1 MKKLNKMLAAALAL
15 VLCMSLMPLGAFA
28 ADSDCSTC
36 GGTGKVKTSTV
47 CSMCKGK
54 GSCTEFDWTI
64 GGPVTKKCEDC
75 NGAGYLLEDCPD
87 CDGINPDDC
96 AHEWVKVVLALEPT
110 CTTKGRYDKVCMD
123 CGTVLE
129 QHVGRDPVPLSHK
142 YEPTVVKEA
151 TCTNEG
157 LTAQMCSC
165 GARKNVPNEP
175 IPALGHDLVRES
187 VDSETGDVTY
197 KCSRCDHKETG
208 ACKHE
213 DTSTINEPSTCVLPG
228 YDVTTCN
235 DCGQVISKKQTETV
249 KDHSWD
255 NGVMYGG
262 VQKITYTCTV
272 CHAKRIEHNTIPEK
286 PYDREIEI
294 CMGFQT
300 TDGVSFGT
308 GDIPKDFSVTYSYEW
323 NGETITVTLP
333 VEDADI
339 TSRPMVYQDENGTWV
354 FDDDTQEKYST
365 ASWKIRVPVDPTT
378 GEPMKGTILNI
389 TESGHDKIDGY
400 EWDHAFGYNPAHSTD
415 GTGILYVPSNGSTVT
430 WVYNVYAKTASY
442 TINYYYGGV
451 LGSTSEGTARVGS
464 TITVSTGSASYNG
477 ETYVFSSVSG
487 DTTIGVGGNVINV
500 YYTLPAPETDPGDPT
515 DPTVEIDEP
524 EVPLAGAIGLNDVDH
539 MAYIIGYED
548 DTVRPLGNITRAEVS
563 TIFFRLMTD
572 LYRTI
577 NWSTTNDFS
586 DVNEGDWFN
595 NAVST
600 CANAG
605 IVDGYADGTFLP
617 NKAVTRAEFAAIVA
631 RFLGDEYTG
640 EGIEDFSDTA
650 DHWAAEDIR
659 RCVEAGWVTTEED
672 AFRPDDLITRAEVMT
687 IINRMLHRTPDEDH
701 MLPTMKTWTD
711 NPKGTDYYE
720 AIQEATNEHE
730 YELDEAGIETW
741 TALLEMRD
749 WAALEAQWAAE
760 MGEAA

>member
-1 MKKLNKMLAAALAL
+1 
-15 VLCMSLMPLGAFA
+15 MSMVPC
-28 ADSDCSTC
+28 DCN
-36 GGTGKVKTSTV
+36 TSTE
-47 CSMCKGK
+47 CSHSK
-54 GSCTEFDWTI
+54 TEVVVFQ
-64 GGPVTKKCEDC
+64 E
-75 NGAGYLLEDCPD
+75 PD
-87 CDGINPDDC
+87 CTHQGEKYKICADC
-96 AHEWVKVVLALEPT
+96 GKQISTIPLRALGHDMQTVERAPT
-110 CTTKGRYDKVCMD
+110 CTKSGGKFTVCKR
-123 CGTVLE
+123 CGWERILNTYPMVDHKWVIDTDAE
-129 QHVGRDPVPLSHK
+129 QVEDIVQYKCEMCDAVMSEVCLHENTSTEHV
-142 YEPTVVKEA
+142 EPSCETAGKNIT
-151 TCTNEG
+151 TCDV
-157 LTAQMCSC
+157 C
-165 GARKNVPNEP
+165 GKMIDME
-175 IPALGHDLVRES
+175 IIEDEPALGH
-187 VDSETGDVTY
+187 
-197 KCSRCDHKETG
+197 K
-208 ACKHE
+208 
-213 DTSTINEPSTCVLPG
+213 
-228 YDVTTCN
+228 
-235 DCGQVISKKQTETV
+235 
-249 KDHSWD
+249 WD

-262 VQKITYTCTV
+262 IKKITYTCTTCGEERV
-272 CHAKRIEHNTIPEK
+272 EYNTIPDV
-286 PYDREIEI
+286 PYDREIEV

-300 TDGVSFGT
+300 ADGASFGV
-308 GDIPKDFSVTYSYEW
+308 GDIPKDFSVTYSYTW
-323 NGETITVTLP
+323 NGETITVKLP
-333 VEDADI
+333 VEKAEV
-339 TSRPMVYQDENGTWV
+339 TLRPKAYQDENGKWI
-354 FDDDTQEKYST
+354 FNDETQEKYST

-400 EWDHAFGYNPAHSTD
+400 EWDHAYGYNPQQSTD
-415 GTGILYVPSNGSTVT
+415 GTGILYVPSDGTTVT

-442 TINYYYGGV
+442 TINYFYDGT

-464 TITVSTGSASYNG
+464 TITVSRGSTSYNG

-487 DTTIGVGGNVINV
+487 DTTISEGGNVINV
-500 YYTLPAPETDPGDPT
+500 YYVLPEPDTDPGDPT

-524 EVPLAGAIGLNDVDH
+524 EVPLAGAEGLNDVDH

-548 DTVRPLGNITRAEVS
+548 DTVRPLDNITRAEVS

-577 NWSTTNDFS
+577 NWSTTNDFT

-650 DHWAAEDIR
+650 DHWAAEEIR

-672 AFRPDDLITRAEVMT
+672 AFRPEDLITRAEVMI

-701 MLPTMKTWTD
+701 MIPTMKTWID

-720 AIQEATNEHE
+720 AVQEATNEHD
-730 YELDEAGIETW
+730 YTRDETSVETW
-741 TALLEMRD
+741 TALKEGTD
-749 WAALEAQWAAE
+749 WAALELGWAANN
-760 MGEAA
+760 GASAPAAEVETQGLPDGI

>member
-1 MKKLNKMLAAALAL
+1 MRKLNKMLAAALAL
-15 VLCMSLMPLGAFA
+15 AMCAGMVVPAFA
-28 ADSDCSTC
+28 VDINQAYIDRCE
-36 GGTGKVKTSTV
+36 VKTSKDNSHTYIELDGGEDNTFNMLEDIKTNHTLHFV
-47 CSMCKGK
+47 NSDDITLNMNGHTLDHQGAA
-54 GSCTEFDWTI
+54 GSVIRVEEIDLTI
-64 GGPVTKKCEDC
+64 
-75 NGAGYLLEDCPD
+75 NGAGENGEMGTITGGNATAPNDNYHNNGGGIYSK
-87 CDGINPDDC
+87 DGDLT
-96 AHEWVKVVLALEPT
+96 VKDVHLTENTAKT
-110 CTTKGRYDKVCMD
+110 NGSAIWAGTT
-123 CGTVLE
+123 
-129 QHVGRDPVPLSHK
+129 
-142 YEPTVVKEA
+142 
-151 TCTNEG
+151 TNEG
-157 LTAQMCSC
+157 ENSKIVLE
-165 GARKNVPNEP
+165 NVVADNNE
-175 IPALGHDLVRES
+175 
-187 VDSETGDVTY
+187 VT
-197 KCSRCDHKETG
+197 
-208 ACKHE
+208 
-213 DTSTINEPSTCVLPG
+213 
-228 YDVTTCN
+228 
-235 DCGQVISKKQTETV
+235 
-249 KDHSWD
+249 
-255 NGVMYGG
+255 
-262 VQKITYTCTV
+262 
-272 CHAKRIEHNTIPEK
+272 
-286 PYDREIEI
+286 
-294 CMGFQT
+294 
-300 TDGVSFGT
+300 GT
-308 GDIPKDFSVTYSYEW
+308 G
-323 NGETITVTLP
+323 GGTITVHKA
-333 VEDADI
+333 DAD
-339 TSRPMVYQDENGTWV
+339 YQD
-354 FDDDTQEKYST
+354 
-365 ASWKIRVPVDPTT
+365 
-378 GEPMKGTILNI
+378 
-389 TESGHDKIDGY
+389 
-400 EWDHAFGYNPAHSTD
+400 
-415 GTGILYVPSNGSTVT
+415 
-430 WVYNVYAKTASY
+430 
-442 TINYYYGGV
+442 
-451 LGSTSEGTARVGS
+451 
-464 TITVSTGSASYNG
+464 ITVSNNTTGGAGGGLGFQSCGEVKVTDSVITGNVSTGKGTDPDNSANKPLAVGGGVCATETESITMENVTISGNTVGDG
-477 ETYVFSSVSG
+477 EVG
-487 DTTIGVGGNVINV
+487 GVGGGMYAANCGDITFDNSLITGNQAGNIGGGLYATSTSGETTITTTNNTVIAGNTGWNGKYANDV
-500 YYTLPAPETDPGDPT
+500 GAAVLGDGSITIDAGAATYKDQSFDGWDDSTNLSKVESEVSDEGSFVNGYVSEGGYYLTSRWVTPEEPGPGPGPGPGTEIPDPEVPLGPGPDET
-515 DPTVEIDEP
+515 EIDEP

-711 NPKGTDYYE
+711 NPKGTDYYA